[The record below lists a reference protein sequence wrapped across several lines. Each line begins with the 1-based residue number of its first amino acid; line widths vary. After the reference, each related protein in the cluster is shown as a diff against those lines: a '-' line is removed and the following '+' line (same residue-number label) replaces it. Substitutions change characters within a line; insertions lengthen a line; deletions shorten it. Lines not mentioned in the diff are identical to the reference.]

1 MLKKTGFSLLGLV
14 VMVSILFVAQAQT
27 QEHGWKKTITL
38 PSGEVVC
45 DLTGEWDLS
54 WVGRGEYQI
63 AGILRDVLKLTQ
75 QGESFIGIRMIGNQW
90 MPKGSTAIEGELD
103 KNGFKK
109 LIWIGS
115 MGPGSVKG
123 KISKDGNTIEIRA
136 SNYFDG
142 ELTRK

>member
-45 DLTGEWDLS
+45 DLTGEWDLF

-103 KNGFKK
+103 NRWF
-109 LIWIGS
+109 
-115 MGPGSVKG
+115 
-123 KISKDGNTIEIRA
+123 
-136 SNYFDG
+136 
-142 ELTRK
+142 